1 MFSYLSFKIC
11 YSITCRF
18 LICNI
23 FQLHQH
29 YTCHPHTPET
39 LDSIE
44 EQRSAF
50 ELAEQSSPG
59 ITEHFILLIFNQL
72 NTYESDDFVKAYL
85 DRLARMT
92 KSWKLRLFY
101 DMSLIYLLKLFNPSV
116 LNIIFYTHFPREGE
130 ILQNFCMI

>member
-1 MFSYLSFKIC
+1 MLFHSNVFYLSFKVC
-11 YSITCRF
+11 YSIIYRL
-18 LICNI
+18 LISNI
-23 FQLHQH
+23 FQLHQQ

-85 DRLARMT
+85 DRLTRMT
-92 KSWKLRLFY
+92 KS
-101 DMSLIYLLKLFNPSV
+101 
-116 LNIIFYTHFPREGE
+116 
-130 ILQNFCMI
+130 